1 MTRFIDLS
9 SKYPS
14 TLVQVI
20 ATVLLVVFF
29 YLFGGFGLHIDYIL
43 NSSSVS
49 SEAVDIQEYMSTLG
63 SNRMFFWLLFPFL
76 LVFIVFLLAIKW
88 IHRRPI
94 LSVFTRRNRFDWGRV
109 FLSFFLVFIILL
121 ITTGIQ
127 IYFSDDIVWNLE
139 WVRFIPLVII
149 SIVMIPF
156 QTTLEELLFRGY
168 LMQGLKTK
176 FDSITI
182 GYKTI
187 DYLIQSL
194 KSKFGANFFAVLISG
209 VFFGLMHIGNPE
221 IEVIGYHVL
230 SYYIIIGIFL
240 GCLAV
245 FDNGL
250 ELSIGF
256 HAANNIF
263 AALIVSNDWQV
274 FQTDA
279 LFLDYSTPEFS
290 LNMLLLS
297 IAFLLVLV
305 FVFKRIYRWKPLKE
319 YWA

>member
-43 NSSSVS
+43 NSNSVS
-49 SEAVDIQEYMSTLG
+49 SETVDIQEYMSTLG

-94 LSVFTRRNRFDWGRV
+94 LSVFTTRNRFDWGRV

-127 IYFSDDIVWNLE
+127 IYFSEDIIWNLE
-139 WVRFIPLVII
+139 WANFIPLVIT

-156 QTTLEELLFRGY
+156 QTTIEELLFRGY

-176 FDSITI
+176 LGSNI
-182 GYKTI
+182 
-187 DYLIQSL
+187 
-194 KSKFGANFFAVLISG
+194 FAVLLSG
-209 VFFGLMHIGNPE
+209 CCFGLMHIGNPE

-279 LFLDYSTPEFS
+279 LFLDYSTPKFS

-297 IAFLLVLV
+297 ISFLLVLV
-305 FVFKRIYRWKPLKE
+305 FVFKRIYSWKPLKE

>member
-9 SKYPS
+9 SKNPS

-94 LSVFTRRNRFDWGRV
+94 LSVFTTRNRFDWGRV

-127 IYFSDDIVWNLE
+127 IYFSEDIIWNLE

-176 FDSITI
+176 LGSNMI
-182 GYKTI
+182 
-187 DYLIQSL
+187 
-194 KSKFGANFFAVLISG
+194 AVLLSG
-209 VFFGLMHIGNPE
+209 CCFGLMHIGNPE

-240 GCLAV
+240 GFLAV

>member
-9 SKYPS
+9 SKNPS

-43 NSSSVS
+43 NSSAVS
-49 SEAVDIQEYMSTLG
+49 SEAVDIQEYISTLG

-94 LSVFTRRNRFDWGRV
+94 LSVFTTRNRFDWGRV

-176 FDSITI
+176 LGSNII
-182 GYKTI
+182 
-187 DYLIQSL
+187 
-194 KSKFGANFFAVLISG
+194 AVLLSG
-209 VFFGLMHIGNPE
+209 CCFGLMHIGNPE
-221 IEVIGYHVL
+221 IEAIGYHVL

-297 IAFLLVLV
+297 VTFLLVLV
-305 FVFKRIYRWKPLKE
+305 FIFKRIYRWNPLKE
-319 YWA
+319 YWT

>member
-14 TLVQVI
+14 TIVQVI

-43 NSSSVS
+43 NSSAVS
-49 SEAVDIQEYMSTLG
+49 SEAVDIQEYMFTLG

-94 LSVFTRRNRFDWGRV
+94 LSVFTTRNRVDWGRV

-127 IYFSDDIVWNLE
+127 IYFSEDIIWNLE
-139 WVRFIPLVII
+139 WANFIPLVII

-176 FDSITI
+176 LGSNII
-182 GYKTI
+182 
-187 DYLIQSL
+187 
-194 KSKFGANFFAVLISG
+194 AVLLSG
-209 VFFGLMHIGNPE
+209 CCFGLMHIGNPE

-319 YWA
+319 YWT

>member
-9 SKYPS
+9 SKNPS

-43 NSSSVS
+43 NSSAVS

-94 LSVFTRRNRFDWGRV
+94 LSVFTTRNRFDWGRV

-139 WVRFIPLVII
+139 WVNFIPLVII

-176 FDSITI
+176 LGSNII
-182 GYKTI
+182 
-187 DYLIQSL
+187 
-194 KSKFGANFFAVLISG
+194 AVLLSG
-209 VFFGLMHIGNPE
+209 CCFGLMHIGNPE
-221 IEVIGYHVL
+221 IEAIGYHVL

-297 IAFLLVLV
+297 VTFLLVLV
-305 FVFKRIYRWKPLKE
+305 FIFKRIYRWNPLKE
-319 YWA
+319 YWT

>member
-9 SKYPS
+9 SKHPS
-14 TLVQVI
+14 TMVQVI
-20 ATVLLVVFF
+20 ATVFIVVFF

-49 SEAVDIQEYMSTLG
+49 SEAIDFPGYIWTLG
-63 SNRMFFWLLFPFL
+63 SNRVFFWLLFPFF
-76 LVFIVFLLAIKW
+76 LVFIVFLASIKW

-94 LSVFTRRNRFDWGRV
+94 LTIFTKRDRFDWRRV
-109 FLSFFLVFIILL
+109 FLSFILVFFILL
-121 ITTGIQ
+121 ITTCIQ
-127 IYFSDDIVWNLE
+127 IYFSEKIVWNLRWE
-139 WVRFIPLVII
+139 KFIPLVVI
-149 SIVMIPF
+149 SMVMIPF

-168 LMQGLKTK
+168 LMQGLKAK
-176 FDSITI
+176 LGS
-182 GYKTI
+182 
-187 DYLIQSL
+187 
-194 KSKFGANFFAVLISG
+194 NFFAVLISG

-221 IEVIGYHVL
+221 IEAIGYHVL

-263 AALIVSNDWQV
+263 AALMVSTDWQV

-279 LFLDYSTPEFS
+279 LFLDYSAPEFS
-290 LNMLLLS
+290 LNMLLVS
-297 IAFLLVLV
+297 IAFLLTLT
-305 FVFKRIYRWKPLKE
+305 FIFKRIYGWKPLKE
-319 YWA
+319 YWV

>member
-9 SKYPS
+9 SKNPS

-94 LSVFTRRNRFDWGRV
+94 LSVFTTRNRFDWGRV

-127 IYFSDDIVWNLE
+127 IYFSEDIIWNLE

-176 FDSITI
+176 LSSNII
-182 GYKTI
+182 
-187 DYLIQSL
+187 
-194 KSKFGANFFAVLISG
+194 AVLLSG
-209 VFFGLMHIGNPE
+209 CCFGLMHIGNPE

-240 GCLAV
+240 GFLAV

-319 YWA
+319 YWT

>member
-9 SKYPS
+9 SKHPS
-14 TLVQVI
+14 TMAQVI

-29 YLFGGFGLHIDYIL
+29 YLFGGFGLHIDYLL

-49 SEAVDIQEYMSTLG
+49 SEAIDFPGYISTLG
-63 SNRMFFWLLFPFL
+63 SNRVFFWVLFPFL
-76 LVFIVFLLAIKW
+76 LVFIVFLSSIKW

-94 LSVFTRRNRFDWGRV
+94 VSVFTKRNRFDWGRV

-121 ITTGIQ
+121 ITTCIQ
-127 IYFSDDIVWNLE
+127 IYFSEDIIWNLE
-139 WVRFIPLVII
+139 WERFIPLVII
-149 SIVMIPF
+149 SFVMIPF

-168 LMQGLKTK
+168 LMQGLKAK
-176 FDSITI
+176 LGS
-182 GYKTI
+182 
-187 DYLIQSL
+187 
-194 KSKFGANFFAVLISG
+194 NFFAVLISG

-221 IEVIGYHVL
+221 IEAIGYHVL

-263 AALIVSNDWQV
+263 AALMVSNDWQV

-279 LFLDYSTPEFS
+279 LFLDYSAPEFS
-290 LNMLLLS
+290 LNMLLVS
-297 IAFLLVLV
+297 IAFLLTLT
-305 FVFKRIYRWKPLKE
+305 FIFKRIYGWKPLKE
-319 YWA
+319 YWV

>member
-14 TLVQVI
+14 TLLQVI

-29 YLFGGFGLHIDYIL
+29 YFVGGFGLHIDYVL
-43 NSSSVS
+43 NASAVS
-49 SEAVDIQEYMSTLG
+49 SETVDIQEYMSTIG
-63 SNRMFFWLLFPFL
+63 STRMFFWLLFPFL

-94 LSVFTRRNRFDWGRV
+94 LSVFTTRNRFDWGRV
-109 FLSFFLVFIILL
+109 FFSFFLVFIILL

-127 IYFSDDIVWNLE
+127 IYFSEDIIWNLE
-139 WVRFIPLVII
+139 WANFIPLVIT

-156 QTTLEELLFRGY
+156 QTTIEELLFRGY

-176 FDSITI
+176 LGSNI
-182 GYKTI
+182 
-187 DYLIQSL
+187 
-194 KSKFGANFFAVLISG
+194 FAVLLSG
-209 VFFGLMHIGNPE
+209 CCFGLMHIGNPE

-290 LNMLLLS
+290 LKMLLLS

-305 FVFKRIYRWKPLKE
+305 FVFKRIYRRKPLKE

>member
-9 SKYPS
+9 SKNPS
-14 TLVQVI
+14 TVLQVI

-29 YLFGGFGLHIDYIL
+29 YLFGGVGLYIDYNL

-49 SEAVDIQEYMSTLG
+49 SEAFDIQEYMSTLG

-94 LSVFTRRNRFDWGRV
+94 LSVFTTRNRFDWGRV

-127 IYFSDDIVWNLE
+127 IYFSEDIIWNLE

-176 FDSITI
+176 LGSNII
-182 GYKTI
+182 
-187 DYLIQSL
+187 
-194 KSKFGANFFAVLISG
+194 AVLLSG
-209 VFFGLMHIGNPE
+209 CCFGLMHIGNPE
-221 IEVIGYHVL
+221 IEAIGYHVL

-319 YWA
+319 YWT

>member
-94 LSVFTRRNRFDWGRV
+94 LSVFTTRNRFDWGRV
-109 FLSFFLVFIILL
+109 FLSFFLVFIILM

-127 IYFSDDIVWNLE
+127 IYFSEDIIWNLE

-176 FDSITI
+176 LSSNII
-182 GYKTI
+182 
-187 DYLIQSL
+187 
-194 KSKFGANFFAVLISG
+194 AVLLSG
-209 VFFGLMHIGNPE
+209 CCFGLMHIGNPE

-240 GCLAV
+240 GFLAV

-319 YWA
+319 YWT

>member
-9 SKYPS
+9 SKHPS
-14 TLVQVI
+14 TMVQII
-20 ATVLLVVFF
+20 ATVSLVVFF
-29 YLFGGFGLHIDYIL
+29 YLLGGFGLHIDYTF
-43 NSSSVS
+43 NSGVVS
-49 SEAVDIQEYMSTLG
+49 SEAIGVSEYTSAFG
-63 SNRMFFWLLFPFL
+63 SNRVFFWLLFPFL
-76 LVFIVFLLAIKW
+76 LVFMVFLSAIKW
-88 IHRRPI
+88 IHRRPV
-94 LSVFTRRNRFDWGRV
+94 LSIFTKRDRFDWRRV
-109 FLSFFLVFIILL
+109 FLSFFLVFFILL

-127 IYFSDDIVWNLE
+127 IYFSEDIIWNLQWE
-139 WVRFIPLVII
+139 SFIPLVAIAL
-149 SIVMIPF
+149 VMIPF

-176 FDSITI
+176 FGSNI
-182 GYKTI
+182 
-187 DYLIQSL
+187 
-194 KSKFGANFFAVLISG
+194 FAVLISG
-209 VFFGLMHIGNPE
+209 CCFGLMHFGNPE
-221 IEVIGYHVL
+221 IEAIGYHVL

-279 LFLDYSTPEFS
+279 LFLDYSMPEFS
-290 LNMLLLS
+290 LNMLLVS
-297 IAFLLVLV
+297 IAFLFVLV
-305 FVFKRIYRWKPLKE
+305 FIFKRIYRWKSLKE
-319 YWA
+319 YWV

>member
-9 SKYPS
+9 SKNPS

-43 NSSSVS
+43 NSSAVS

-88 IHRRPI
+88 FHRRPI
-94 LSVFTRRNRFDWGRV
+94 LSVFTTRNRFDWGRV

-127 IYFSDDIVWNLE
+127 IYFSEDIIWNLE

-176 FDSITI
+176 LGSNII
-182 GYKTI
+182 
-187 DYLIQSL
+187 
-194 KSKFGANFFAVLISG
+194 AVLLSG
-209 VFFGLMHIGNPE
+209 CCFGLMHIGNPE

>member
-9 SKYPS
+9 SKHPS
-14 TLVQVI
+14 TMVQII

-29 YLFGGFGLHIDYIL
+29 YLLGGFGLHIDYTL
-43 NSSSVS
+43 NSGVIS
-49 SEAVDIQEYMSTLG
+49 SEAIGVSEYTSAFG
-63 SNRMFFWLLFPFL
+63 SNRVFFWLLFPFL
-76 LVFIVFLLAIKW
+76 LVFMVFLSAIKW
-88 IHRRPI
+88 IHRRPV
-94 LSVFTRRNRFDWGRV
+94 LSIFTKRDRFDWRRV
-109 FLSFFLVFIILL
+109 FLSFFLVFFILL

-127 IYFSDDIVWNLE
+127 IYFSADIIWNLQWE
-139 WVRFIPLVII
+139 SFIPLVAIAL
-149 SIVMIPF
+149 VMIPF

-176 FDSITI
+176 FGSNI
-182 GYKTI
+182 
-187 DYLIQSL
+187 
-194 KSKFGANFFAVLISG
+194 FAVLISG
-209 VFFGLMHIGNPE
+209 CCFGLMHFGNPE
-221 IEVIGYHVL
+221 IEAIGYHVL

-279 LFLDYSTPEFS
+279 LFLDYSMPEFS
-290 LNMLLLS
+290 LNMLLVS
-297 IAFLLVLV
+297 IAFLFVLV
-305 FVFKRIYRWKPLKE
+305 FIFKRIYGWKSLKE
-319 YWA
+319 YWV

>member
-9 SKYPS
+9 SKNPS

-43 NSSSVS
+43 NSSAVS
-49 SEAVDIQEYMSTLG
+49 SEAVDIQEYMFTLG

-94 LSVFTRRNRFDWGRV
+94 LSVFTTRNRFDWGRV

-127 IYFSDDIVWNLE
+127 IYFSEDIIWNLE

-176 FDSITI
+176 LGSNII
-182 GYKTI
+182 
-187 DYLIQSL
+187 
-194 KSKFGANFFAVLISG
+194 AVLLSG
-209 VFFGLMHIGNPE
+209 CCFGLMHIGNPE

-319 YWA
+319 YWT

>member
-9 SKYPS
+9 SKHPS
-14 TLVQVI
+14 TMAQVI
-20 ATVLLVVFF
+20 ATVFIVVFF
-29 YLFGGFGLHIDYIL
+29 YLFGGFGLHTDYIL

-49 SEAVDIQEYMSTLG
+49 SEAIDFPGYIWTLG
-63 SNRMFFWLLFPFL
+63 SNRVFFWLLFPFF
-76 LVFIVFLLAIKW
+76 LVFIVFLASIKW

-94 LSVFTRRNRFDWGRV
+94 LTIFTKRDRFDWRRV
-109 FLSFFLVFIILL
+109 FLSFILVFFILL
-121 ITTGIQ
+121 ITTCIQ
-127 IYFSDDIVWNLE
+127 IYFSEKIVWNLRWE
-139 WVRFIPLVII
+139 KFIPLVVI
-149 SIVMIPF
+149 SMVMIPF

-168 LMQGLKTK
+168 LMQGLKAK
-176 FDSITI
+176 LGS
-182 GYKTI
+182 
-187 DYLIQSL
+187 
-194 KSKFGANFFAVLISG
+194 NFFAVLISG

-221 IEVIGYHVL
+221 IEAIGYHVL

-263 AALIVSNDWQV
+263 AALMVSNDWQV

-279 LFLDYSTPEFS
+279 LFLDYSAPEFS
-290 LNMLLLS
+290 LNMLLVS
-297 IAFLLVLV
+297 IAFLLTLT
-305 FVFKRIYRWKPLKE
+305 FIFKRIYGWKPLKE
-319 YWA
+319 YWV

>member
-9 SKYPS
+9 SKHPS
-14 TLVQVI
+14 TMVQII

-29 YLFGGFGLHIDYIL
+29 YLLGGFGLHIDYTF
-43 NSSSVS
+43 NSGVVS
-49 SEAVDIQEYMSTLG
+49 SEAIGVSEYTSAFG
-63 SNRMFFWLLFPFL
+63 SNRVFFWLLFPFL
-76 LVFIVFLLAIKW
+76 LVFMVFLSAIKW
-88 IHRRPI
+88 IHRRPV
-94 LSVFTRRNRFDWGRV
+94 LSIFTKRDRFDWRRV
-109 FLSFFLVFIILL
+109 FLSFFLVFFILL

-127 IYFSDDIVWNLE
+127 IYFSADIIWNLQLE
-139 WVRFIPLVII
+139 SFIPLVAIAL
-149 SIVMIPF
+149 VMIPF

-176 FDSITI
+176 FGSNI
-182 GYKTI
+182 
-187 DYLIQSL
+187 
-194 KSKFGANFFAVLISG
+194 FAVLISG
-209 VFFGLMHIGNPE
+209 CCFGLMHFGNPE
-221 IEVIGYHVL
+221 IEAIGYHVL

-279 LFLDYSTPEFS
+279 LFLDYSMPEFS
-290 LNMLLLS
+290 LNMLLVS
-297 IAFLLVLV
+297 IAFLFVLV
-305 FVFKRIYRWKPLKE
+305 FIFKRIYGWKSLKE
-319 YWA
+319 YWV

>member
-14 TLVQVI
+14 TMVQVI

-29 YLFGGFGLHIDYIL
+29 YLFGGFGLHIDYVL
-43 NSSSVS
+43 NSDAVS
-49 SEAVDIQEYMSTLG
+49 SEGIGVSEYISAFG
-63 SNRMFFWLLFPFL
+63 SNRVFFWLLFPFL
-76 LVFIVFLLAIKW
+76 LDFIVFLSAIKW

-94 LSVFTRRNRFDWGRV
+94 LSVFTKRDRFDWCRV
-109 FLSFFLVFIILL
+109 FLSFILVFLILL
-121 ITTGIQ
+121 ITTCIQ
-127 IYFSDDIVWNLE
+127 IYFSDDIIWNLQWE
-139 WVRFIPLVII
+139 DFIPLVII
-149 SIVMIPF
+149 SLVMIPF

-168 LMQGLKTK
+168 LMQGLKK
-176 FDSITI
+176 NLGSN
-182 GYKTI
+182 
-187 DYLIQSL
+187 L
-194 KSKFGANFFAVLISG
+194 FAVLISG
-209 VFFGLMHIGNPE
+209 CCFGLMHIGNPE
-221 IEVIGYHVL
+221 IEAIGYHVL
-230 SYYIIIGIFL
+230 SYYMIIGIFL

-256 HAANNIF
+256 HAANNMF

-290 LNMLLLS
+290 LNMLILS

-305 FVFKRIYRWKPLKE
+305 FIFKKIYRWKSLKE
-319 YWA
+319 YWV

>member
-14 TLVQVI
+14 TLLQVI

-29 YLFGGFGLHIDYIL
+29 YFFGGFGLHIDYVL
-43 NSSSVS
+43 NASAVS
-49 SEAVDIQEYMSTLG
+49 SETVDIQEYMSTIG
-63 SNRMFFWLLFPFL
+63 STRMFFWLLFPFL

-94 LSVFTRRNRFDWGRV
+94 LSVFTTRNRFDWGRV
-109 FLSFFLVFIILL
+109 FFSFFLVFIILL

-127 IYFSDDIVWNLE
+127 IYFSEDIIWNLE
-139 WVRFIPLVII
+139 WANFIPLVIT

-156 QTTLEELLFRGY
+156 QTTIEELLFRGY

-176 FDSITI
+176 LGSNI
-182 GYKTI
+182 
-187 DYLIQSL
+187 
-194 KSKFGANFFAVLISG
+194 FAVLLSG
-209 VFFGLMHIGNPE
+209 CCFGLMHIGNPE

-290 LNMLLLS
+290 LKMLLLS

>member
-9 SKYPS
+9 SKNPS

-29 YLFGGFGLHIDYIL
+29 YLFGGVGLHIDYIL
-43 NSSSVS
+43 NSSAVWSD
-49 SEAVDIQEYMSTLG
+49 AVDIQEYMLTLG
-63 SNRMFFWLLFPFL
+63 SNRVFFWLLFPFL
-76 LVFIVFLLAIKW
+76 IVFVVFLCAIKW
-88 IHRRPI
+88 IHKRKT
-94 LSVFTRRNRFDWGRV
+94 LSVFTKRSQFDWSRV
-109 FLSFFLVFIILL
+109 FLSFFLVLTILVL
-121 ITTGIQ
+121 TTCIQ
-127 IYFSDDIVWNLE
+127 IFFSEEIIWNLQ
-139 WVRFIPLVII
+139 WRRFIPLLII
-149 SIVMIPF
+149 SLVMIPF

-176 FDSITI
+176 FGSNI
-182 GYKTI
+182 
-187 DYLIQSL
+187 L
-194 KSKFGANFFAVLISG
+194 AVLISG
-209 VFFGLMHIGNPE
+209 VFFGLMHMGNPE
-221 IEVIGYHVL
+221 IEAIGYHVL

-240 GCLAV
+240 GCLVV

-279 LFLDYSTPEFS
+279 LFLDYSAPEFS
-290 LNMLLLS
+290 LNMLLVS
-297 IAFLLVLV
+297 IAFLFVLV
-305 FVFKRIYRWKPLKE
+305 FIFKRIYRWRSLKD
-319 YWA
+319 YWV

>member
-9 SKYPS
+9 SKNPS
-14 TLVQVI
+14 TVLQVI

-29 YLFGGFGLHIDYIL
+29 YLFGGVGLHVDYIL
-43 NSSSVS
+43 NSSAGWSD
-49 SEAVDIQEYMSTLG
+49 AVDIQEYMLTLG
-63 SNRMFFWLLFPFL
+63 SNRVFFWLLFPFL
-76 LVFIVFLLAIKW
+76 IVFVVFLCAIKW
-88 IHRRPI
+88 IHKRKT
-94 LSVFTRRNRFDWGRV
+94 LSVFTKRSQFDWSRV
-109 FLSFFLVFIILL
+109 SLSFFLVFTILVL
-121 ITTGIQ
+121 TTCIQ
-127 IYFSDDIVWNLE
+127 IFFSEEIIWNLQ
-139 WVRFIPLVII
+139 WRRFIPLVII
-149 SIVMIPF
+149 SLVMIPF

-176 FDSITI
+176 FGSNI
-182 GYKTI
+182 
-187 DYLIQSL
+187 L
-194 KSKFGANFFAVLISG
+194 AVLISG
-209 VFFGLMHIGNPE
+209 VFFGLMHMGNPE
-221 IEVIGYHVL
+221 IEAIGYHVL

-279 LFLDYSTPEFS
+279 LFLDYSAPEFS
-290 LNMLLLS
+290 LNMLLVS
-297 IAFLLVLV
+297 IAFLILLV
-305 FVFKRIYRWKPLKE
+305 FIFKRIYRWRSLKD
-319 YWA
+319 YWV

>member
-9 SKYPS
+9 SKHPS
-14 TLVQVI
+14 TMVQII

-29 YLFGGFGLHIDYIL
+29 YLLGGFGLHIDYTL
-43 NSSSVS
+43 NSGVVS
-49 SEAVDIQEYMSTLG
+49 SEAIGVSEYTSAFG
-63 SNRMFFWLLFPFL
+63 SNRVFFWLLFPFL
-76 LVFIVFLLAIKW
+76 LVFMVFLSAIKW
-88 IHRRPI
+88 IHRRPV
-94 LSVFTRRNRFDWGRV
+94 LSIFTKRDRFDWHRV
-109 FLSFFLVFIILL
+109 FLSFFLVFFILL

-127 IYFSDDIVWNLE
+127 IYFSADIIWNLQWE
-139 WVRFIPLVII
+139 SFIPLVAIAL
-149 SIVMIPF
+149 VMIPF

-176 FDSITI
+176 FGSNI
-182 GYKTI
+182 
-187 DYLIQSL
+187 
-194 KSKFGANFFAVLISG
+194 FAVLISG
-209 VFFGLMHIGNPE
+209 CCFGLMHFGNPE
-221 IEVIGYHVL
+221 IEAIGYHVL

-279 LFLDYSTPEFS
+279 LFLDYSMPEFS
-290 LNMLLLS
+290 LNMLLVS
-297 IAFLLVLV
+297 IAFLFVLV
-305 FVFKRIYRWKPLKE
+305 FIFKRIYHWKSLKE
-319 YWA
+319 YWV

>member
-1 MTRFIDLS
+1 M
-9 SKYPS
+9 
-14 TLVQVI
+14 
-20 ATVLLVVFF
+20 
-29 YLFGGFGLHIDYIL
+29 
-43 NSSSVS
+43 VS
-49 SEAVDIQEYMSTLG
+49 EMCIRDS
-63 SNRMFFWLLFPFL
+63 
-76 LVFIVFLLAIKW
+76 
-88 IHRRPI
+88 RRPI
-94 LSVFTRRNRFDWGRV
+94 LSVFTTRNRFDWGRV

-127 IYFSDDIVWNLE
+127 IYFSEDIIWNLE

-176 FDSITI
+176 LGSNMI
-182 GYKTI
+182 
-187 DYLIQSL
+187 
-194 KSKFGANFFAVLISG
+194 AVLLSG
-209 VFFGLMHIGNPE
+209 CCFGLMHIGNPE

-240 GCLAV
+240 GFLAV

-305 FVFKRIYRWKPLKE
+305 FVFKRIYRWEPLKE
-319 YWA
+319 YWT

>member
-9 SKYPS
+9 SKNPS
-14 TLVQVI
+14 TVLQVI

-29 YLFGGFGLHIDYIL
+29 YLFGGVGLHVDYIL
-43 NSSSVS
+43 NSSAVWSD
-49 SEAVDIQEYMSTLG
+49 AVDIQEYMSTLG
-63 SNRMFFWLLFPFL
+63 SNRVFFWLLFPFL
-76 LVFIVFLLAIKW
+76 LVFVVFLCAIKW
-88 IHRRPI
+88 IHKRKT
-94 LSVFTRRNRFDWGRV
+94 LSVFTKRSQFDWSRV
-109 FLSFFLVFIILL
+109 FLSFSLVFIILL
-121 ITTGIQ
+121 LTTCIQ
-127 IYFSDDIVWNLE
+127 IFFSEEIIWNLQ
-139 WVRFIPLVII
+139 WHRFIPLLII
-149 SIVMIPF
+149 SFVMIPF

-168 LMQGLKTK
+168 LMPGLKTK
-176 FDSITI
+176 FGSNI
-182 GYKTI
+182 
-187 DYLIQSL
+187 L
-194 KSKFGANFFAVLISG
+194 AVLISG

-221 IEVIGYHVL
+221 IEAIGYHVL

-279 LFLDYSTPEFS
+279 LFLDYSAPEFS
-290 LNMLLLS
+290 LNMLLVS
-297 IAFLLVLV
+297 IAFLILLV
-305 FVFKRIYRWKPLKE
+305 FIFKRIYRWRSLKD
-319 YWA
+319 YWV

>member
-1 MTRFIDLS
+1 MTRFIDL
-9 SKYPS
+9 
-14 TLVQVI
+14 
-20 ATVLLVVFF
+20 
-29 YLFGGFGLHIDYIL
+29 
-43 NSSSVS
+43 
-49 SEAVDIQEYMSTLG
+49 
-63 SNRMFFWLLFPFL
+63 
-76 LVFIVFLLAIKW
+76 
-88 IHRRPI
+88 
-94 LSVFTRRNRFDWGRV
+94 RNRFDWGRV

-127 IYFSDDIVWNLE
+127 IYFSDNIVWNLE

-168 LMQGLKTK
+168 LMQGLKIK
-176 FDSITI
+176 LGSNII
-182 GYKTI
+182 
-187 DYLIQSL
+187 
-194 KSKFGANFFAVLISG
+194 AVLLSG
-209 VFFGLMHIGNPE
+209 CCFGLMHIGNPE
-221 IEVIGYHVL
+221 IEAIGYHVL

-297 IAFLLVLV
+297 VTFLLVLV
-305 FVFKRIYRWKPLKE
+305 FIFKRIYRWNPLKE
-319 YWA
+319 YWT